1 VKLTSG
7 IDKLFRWWWF
17 ILLPGIILVA
27 IAANCGG
34 GGSGNVGSNVGGSAT
49 LSWDA
54 PQTYVDGRPLGDAL
68 GGFKVYYGTSSRNY
82 THVVDVG
89 KATTYKVTG
98 LSPATYYF
106 AVTAY
111 DRSGNESDYSNEVSK
126 EIR

>member
-1 VKLTSG
+1 MKPTSG
-7 IDKLFRWWWF
+7 SDKLFRWWF
-17 ILLPGIILVA
+17 IVLPGIILVA
-27 IAANCGG
+27 IAAYCGG
-34 GGSGNVGSNVGGSAT
+34 GGGGNVGSNVGGSAM

-54 PQTYVDGRPLGDAL
+54 PQTYTDGRPLGDAL

-89 KATTYKVTG
+89 KVTTYRVVG